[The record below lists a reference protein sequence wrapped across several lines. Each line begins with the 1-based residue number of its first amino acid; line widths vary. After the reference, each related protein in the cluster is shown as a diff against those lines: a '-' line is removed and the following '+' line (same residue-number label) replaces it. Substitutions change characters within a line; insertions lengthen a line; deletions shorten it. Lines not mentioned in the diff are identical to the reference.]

1 MTKTARFV
9 SIILL
14 ACVLFVSLASCK
26 NGEINDI
33 TPEEVALVYEE
44 AGYDVWCSEED
55 GDPVEGE
62 KRYTVRAT
70 HENGDYIFFHFFDS
84 AEDAEAYADTRE
96 YNVLVWLF
104 SAIYGDLSWLST
116 ETYGN
121 IEIEYDNKDLYEP
134 FEELI
139 K

>member
-1 MTKTARFV
+1 MTKTVRLI

-26 NGEINDI
+26 NGEIKDI
-33 TPEEVALVYEE
+33 TPEEVALAYEE
-44 AGYDVWCSEED
+44 AGYDVWHSEED
-55 GDPVEGE
+55 DDPIEGQI
-62 KRYTVRAT
+62 YTVRAT

-84 AEDAEAYADTRE
+84 VENAEAYADTRE
-96 YNVLVWLF
+96 YNVFVWLF
-104 SAIYGDLSWLST
+104 SVIYGDSSWLNT

-121 IEIEYDNKDLYEP
+121 IEIEYDNKDLYKP
-134 FEELI
+134 FKELI

>member
-1 MTKTARFV
+1 MAKMVRIV

-14 ACVLFVSLASCK
+14 TCLVLSALASCK
-26 NGEINDI
+26 NGEIKEI
-33 TPEEVALVYEE
+33 TPEQVVMAYEE
-44 AGYDVWCSEED
+44 AGYDVWYSEED
-55 GDPVEGE
+55 DDPIEGE
-62 KRYTVRAT
+62 RHTVRAT

-84 AEDAEAYADTRE
+84 VENAEAYADTRQ
-96 YNVLVWLF
+96 YNVVIWLF
-104 SAIYGDLSWLST
+104 SVIYGDPSWLTT

>member
-1 MTKTARFV
+1 MTKTVRFI

-14 ACVLFVSLASCK
+14 SCVLFISLVSCK
-26 NGEINDI
+26 NGEIKEI
-33 TPEEVALVYEE
+33 TPEQVAMAYEE
-44 AGYDVWCSEED
+44 AGYDVWHSEED
-55 GDPVEGE
+55 DSIEGE
-62 KRYTVRAT
+62 RYTVKAT

-84 AEDAEAYADTRE
+84 VENAEAYADSRQ
-96 YNVLVWLF
+96 YNVVVWLF
-104 SAIYGDLSWLST
+104 SVIYGDPSWLST